1 MELSSIKFGLGI
13 AAFFIVGIS
22 LLFALYWKVG
32 EASVRKAKK
41 KTL

>member
-13 AAFFIVGIS
+13 AAFFMVGVC
-22 LLFALYWKVG
+22 LLFALYSKVA
-32 EASVRKAKK
+32 EATVRKAKK